1 MKRFRFAPFLLL
13 LLMSGS
19 FLQSC
24 SETKANAE
32 TKFWVRGNC
41 EMCKK
46 TIETALN
53 DVSGVAAASYNLAAN
68 EAVISFDSAQTD
80 VDALH
85 QAVANA
91 GYETQSIL
99 ADPGAYNDLP
109 LCCKKKEDQ

>member
-1 MKRFRFAPFLLL
+1 MKRLHFAPLFLLL
-13 LLMSGS
+13 LVLGS

-53 DVSGVAAASYNLAAN
+53 ETSGVAAATYNLSAN
-68 EAVISFDSAQTD
+68 EAVISFDSTQID
-80 VDALH
+80 IEALH
-85 QAVANA
+85 KTVADA
-91 GYETQSIL
+91 GYETQSTL